1 MKYRVLGKTGL
12 SVSMVGFGTWQF
24 GGEWGKT
31 FAFEEVEKL
40 LFHAKDKGINLI
52 DTAECY
58 GNGVSESLI
67 GRALRGQRHEWVI
80 ATKCG
85 HSYNGLFD
93 RTPRWSAGEV
103 AEQLE
108 QSLRHLETDY
118 IDLYQLHSP
127 KDEFFDD
134 DALWALLGR
143 EVKAGK
149 IRHVG
154 ISISDNDNLGQTE
167 AATRLGASAIQ
178 VVYNRLDRKP
188 ERRVFPS
195 CIEQD
200 LGVLARVPLASG
212 FLSGRFK
219 PGEVHTFSP
228 DEVRGRWYRP
238 EDVERMVTEVA
249 KIRET
254 EVPPG
259 VEMSS
264 FALAFCLRHPAVT
277 CVIPGMTNVAQID
290 ANTRAADLVG

>member
-40 LFHAKDKGINLI
+40 LLHAKDKGINFI

-85 HSYNGLFD
+85 HQYNGLFD
-93 RTPRWSAGEV
+93 RTPRWSAAEV

-127 KDEFFDD
+127 KDDFFDD
-134 DALWALLGR
+134 D
-143 EVKAGK
+143 E
-149 IRHVG
+149 
-154 ISISDNDNLGQTE
+154 
-167 AATRLGASAIQ
+167 
-178 VVYNRLDRKP
+178 
-188 ERRVFPS
+188 
-195 CIEQD
+195 
-200 LGVLARVPLASG
+200 
-212 FLSGRFK
+212 
-219 PGEVHTFSP
+219 
-228 DEVRGRWYRP
+228 
-238 EDVERMVTEVA
+238 
-249 KIRET
+249 
-254 EVPPG
+254 
-259 VEMSS
+259 
-264 FALAFCLRHPAVT
+264 
-277 CVIPGMTNVAQID
+277 
-290 ANTRAADLVG
+290 